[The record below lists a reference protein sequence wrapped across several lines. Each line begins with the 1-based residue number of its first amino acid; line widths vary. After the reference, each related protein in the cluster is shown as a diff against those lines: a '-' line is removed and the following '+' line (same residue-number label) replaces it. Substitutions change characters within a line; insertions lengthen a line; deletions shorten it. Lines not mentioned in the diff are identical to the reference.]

1 MSITYIPQHGYF
13 VVLLSQ
19 RKSAWGKT
27 LREAIRGLNYG
38 N

>member
-19 RKSAWGKT
+19 QKSAWGKT
-27 LREAIRGLNYG
+27 LREAMEKLL
-38 N
+38 